1 MTTSPKAHMLEQ
13 GQLNMKLFDQ
23 FSIVWA
29 GKAVGVQCRSPL
41 LQSKLAQVIDAFLR
55 VRVLKVFS
63 NIIC

>member
-23 FSIVWA
+23 FSIVCA
-29 GKAVGVQCRSPL
+29 GKAVGVQFRSPL
-41 LQSKLAQVIDAFLR
+41 LQSKLAQAFLR